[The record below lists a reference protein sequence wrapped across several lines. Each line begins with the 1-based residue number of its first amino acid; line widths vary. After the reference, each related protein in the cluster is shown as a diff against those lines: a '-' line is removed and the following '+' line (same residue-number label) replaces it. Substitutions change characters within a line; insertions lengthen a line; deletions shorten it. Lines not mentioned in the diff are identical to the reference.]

1 MEKARRKARRAM
13 KKAGEE
19 CQKVKALAMM
29 ARAGKLRRKALQ
41 LTWKPTWPQQ
51 RKLHLAGMKER
62 SIIISRMSLNIL
74 AMSPLEKKLVIKA
87 GCRMLSPRLPLQS
100 HKNTSRQSMGKK
112 RLAGTCTHSGKRSRS
127 QNAVRIQ
134 IIFTT
139 ASWKD
144 Y

>member
-41 LTWKPTWPQQ
+41 Q
-51 RKLHLAGMKER
+51 RKLHVAGMKER